1 MIQNKTPPWL
11 DDTQPLES
19 LREERACATGQAIFL
34 GVLLGMSFATF
45 VIAVAFLLAL
55 T

>member
-1 MIQNKTPPWL
+1 MTPNKTPPWL
-11 DDTQPLES
+11 EDTQPLES
-19 LREERACATGQAIFL
+19 LKEERNCVTAQALLFF
-34 GVLLGMSFATF
+34 LLGMSCATF

>member
-1 MIQNKTPPWL
+1 MTPNKTPPWL
-11 DDTQPLES
+11 DDTQPLEA
-19 LREERACATGQAIFL
+19 LMKERGCATGQALLFF
-34 GVLLGMSFATF
+34 LLGMSCATF